1 MGTSEIRLEYKAGM
15 YVWRYQVNKT
25 SEMLL
30 LWLKIPVILHPIE
43 FETLTNTI

>member
-1 MGTSEIRLEYKAGM
+1 MGTSEIRLVYKAGM

-30 LWLKIPVILHPIE
+30 WLKLPVILHPIE
-43 FETLTNTI
+43 FWNID